1 MFKDFVPMQLDCL
14 QKYAKLIPGAAAT
27 VQTLRTKYDL
37 KIGSTTGFTEEM
49 VDILLS
55 EAASQG
61 YKPDSSVAGD
71 TVKNGARPN
80 PHMVY
85 KNLDNL
91 GITPIQSVLKV
102 DDTVGGVGEGLE
114 AGCWTCALSRY
125 SNYMDIDDL
134 EHENR

>member
-1 MFKDFVPMQLDCL
+1 MRVGQLDCL
-14 QKYAKLIPGAAAT
+14 QKYSKLIPGAAAT

-55 EAASQG
+55 DAALQG

-85 KNLDNL
+85 KNLLQYFDHF
-91 GITPIQSVLKV
+91 GTQRFHFQHK
-102 DDTVGGVGEGLE
+102 
-114 AGCWTCALSRY
+114 
-125 SNYMDIDDL
+125 
-134 EHENR
+134 